1 MFFNMATKHILLFI
15 FIISLLQGCV
25 SGPQYKAAI
34 KPKSDESSLY
44 IYRVWKFAGGGKM
57 PRIYINGKRTMI
69 LKNGTYANFKLPPGE
84 YSLKAMAGDFLMET
98 SREEGNLKI
107 QLKPGQ
113 THYVE
118 WGTDL
123 QAIYGTVY
131 AEFDNHFMEV
141 QKLDAIKRIKDTN
154 HADKDAIEK

>member
-1 MFFNMATKHILLFI
+1 
-15 FIISLLQGCV
+15 
-25 SGPQYKAAI
+25 
-34 KPKSDESSLY
+34 
-44 IYRVWKFAGGGKM
+44 
-57 PRIYINGKRTMI
+57 
-69 LKNGTYANFKLPPGE
+69 
-84 YSLKAMAGDFLMET
+84 MET